1 MFQSLRERLAKTFR
15 DVTGKGHLT
24 GDNVKE
30 AVRDVKMALLEAD
43 VNFKVVKDFTAHVR
57 EQCMGMEVLP
67 GLNPGQ
73 QFIKIVH
80 EELVDVMGREAVP
93 LNMSSQPPTICM
105 VAGLQGSGKTTTIGK
120 LANFLRKKKNRK
132 PLLVAADIYRPAA
145 IDQLETIGKQLGIP
159 VHTDRARLD
168 AVHIATTA
176 VDLAIEKGH
185 DVVIVDTAG
194 RLHIDEEMMQELE
207 RVKAAI
213 VPHEILLVVDAMT
226 GQEAVN
232 VAETFHGRLGVT
244 GVILTKLDGDARGGA
259 ALSIRKVTGCPI
271 KYVGMGEKLDAL
283 EPFHPDRMAQRILGM
298 GDVLSLIEKV
308 EQTFDEGSMA
318 SMQDRL
324 LADDFN
330 LQDYLDQLRAMQ
342 RLGPLGEIMKM
353 IPGMSNLLDRPE
365 VNLDDAGVALKRAE
379 AIISSMT
386 KHERRKPSVLNG
398 SRRKRIA
405 SGAGV
410 PVQDVNQLMKQ
421 FDMAKNMMKQV
432 KGLGKGLLGGGKGK
446 FRKGKGLKGLG
457 FPFG

>member
-1 MFQSLRERLAKTFR
+1 MFQSLRERLSKTFR
-15 DVTGKGHLT
+15 DVTGKGKLT
-24 GDNVKE
+24 DDNVKQ

-43 VNFKVVKDFTAHVR
+43 VNFRVVKDFTKHVR
-57 EQCMGMEVLP
+57 DKCLGMEVRP

-73 QFIKIVH
+73 QFIKVVH
-80 EELVDVMGREAVP
+80 EELVDVMGKEAVP
-93 LNMSSQPPTICM
+93 ITLASQPPSICM

-120 LANFLRKKKNRK
+120 LANLMRKKKHRK
-132 PLLVAADIYRPAA
+132 PLLVAADVYRPAA
-145 IDQLETIGKQLGIP
+145 IDQLETIGKQLSIP
-159 VHTDRARLD
+159 VHTDRNKLEP
-168 AVHIATTA
+168 VHIATGA
-176 VDLAIEKGH
+176 IDLAIEKGH
-185 DVVIVDTAG
+185 DLVIVDTAG
-194 RLHIDEEMMQELE
+194 RLHIDEEMMAELDQ
-207 RVKAAI
+207 VKAAI

-232 VAETFHGRLGVT
+232 VAKTFHERLDVT
-244 GVILTKLDGDARGGA
+244 GVVLTKLDGDARGGA

-271 KYVGMGEKLDAL
+271 KFVGMGEKLDAI

-308 EQTFDEGSMA
+308 ESTFDEGSMQ

-353 IPGMSNLLDRPE
+353 IPGVSSLMDRPE
-365 VNLDDAGVALKRAE
+365 VNLDDAGAMLKQAE

-386 KHERRKPSVLNG
+386 KKERRKPSTLNG

-405 SGAGV
+405 RGSGV
-410 PVQDVNQLMKQ
+410 QVQDVNQLLKQ
-421 FDMAKNMMKQV
+421 FDMAKKMMGQV
-432 KGLGKGLLGGGKGK
+432 KKLGKGGFGK
-446 FRKGKGLKGLG
+446 RKMKGFKGMN

>member
-1 MFQSLRERLAKTFR
+1 MFQSLRERLSQTFR
-15 DVTGKGHLT
+15 NVTGKGKLT
-24 GDNVKE
+24 DDNVKQ

-43 VNFKVVKDFTAHVR
+43 VNFLVVKDFTKHVR
-57 EQCMGMEVLP
+57 DKCLGMEVRP

-73 QFIKIVH
+73 QFIKVVH
-80 EELVDVMGREAVP
+80 EELVEVMGKEAVP
-93 LNMSSQPPTICM
+93 INIASQPPSICM
-105 VAGLQGSGKTTTIGK
+105 VAGLQGSGKTTSIGK
-120 LANFLRKKKNRK
+120 LANFLRKKKGRK
-132 PLLVAADIYRPAA
+132 PLLVAADVYRPAA

-159 VHTDRARLD
+159 VHTDRERLEP
-168 AVHIATTA
+168 VHIANGA
-176 VDLAIEKGH
+176 IDMAIEKGH
-185 DVVIVDTAG
+185 DLVIVDTAG
-194 RLHIDEEMMQELE
+194 RLHIDEDMMKELE
-207 RVKAAI
+207 QVKSAI

-232 VAETFHGRLGVT
+232 VAKTFHERLDVT
-244 GVILTKLDGDARGGA
+244 GVVLTKLDGDARGGA

-271 KYVGMGEKLDAL
+271 KFVGIGEKLDAL

-308 EQTFDEGSMA
+308 ESTFDEGSMQ

-353 IPGMSNLLDRPE
+353 IPGVSSLMDRPE
-365 VNLDDAGVALKRAE
+365 VNLDDAGAMLKQAE

-386 KHERRKPSVLNG
+386 KKERRKPSTLNG

-405 SGAGV
+405 RGSGV
-410 PVQDVNQLMKQ
+410 QVQDVNQLLKQ
-421 FDMAKNMMKQV
+421 FDMAKKMMGQV
-432 KGLGKGLLGGGKGK
+432 KKLGKGGLGKRKMKG
-446 FRKGKGLKGLG
+446 FKGMK